1 MAPLLSTL
9 LGFPVAF
16 MSWSEVVLILL
27 ALFLFGIPILF
38 RVLRALRSDDGSM
51 R

>member
-1 MAPLLSTL
+1 MLLRFPL
-9 LGFPVAF
+9 AF

-38 RVLRALRSDDGSM
+38 RVVRALRSDDGGA